1 MNTKIISKIF
11 RFYYIYDNI
20 VLKISALLIS
30 RFKLDWV
37 QENDEQQKII
47 EHFKLC
53 LQSFCDNI
61 NYNDQSEDTNI
72 DTNMYD
78 DNFYIFKRKK
88 TSTTQS
94 SNISSIIESYLYNNK
109 YDDIKK
115 LSTYTKHL

>member
-78 DNFYIFKRKK
+78 NNFYVFKRKK